1 MMPKFCYEDNIVKC
15 AMNLKGGAGLCGVEG
30 IMLCNWLLG
39 HKIRSEK
46 LREEMAHW
54 TEWLSNGS
62 PPYAAYVALNACRQ
76 LEADKRPGV

>member
-30 IMLCNWLLG
+30 IILCNWLLG

-46 LREEMAHW
+46 LREEMAH
-54 TEWLSNGS
+54 
-62 PPYAAYVALNACRQ
+62 
-76 LEADKRPGV
+76 